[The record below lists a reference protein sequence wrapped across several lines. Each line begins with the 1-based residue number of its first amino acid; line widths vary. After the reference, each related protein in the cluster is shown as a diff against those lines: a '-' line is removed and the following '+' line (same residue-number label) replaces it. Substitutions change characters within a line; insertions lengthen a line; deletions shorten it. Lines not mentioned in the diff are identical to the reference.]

1 MREGNLLVA
10 RWILIAAYGDAA
22 AMAKK
27 NESAADPRSSREDG
41 RKQFLTYMRA
51 DLIKEVKKAALDQ
64 ERNAY
69 ELVEDAV
76 EQYLRN
82 APRHL

>member
-1 MREGNLLVA
+1 MPRKIEP
-10 RWILIAAYGDAA
+10 
-22 AMAKK
+22 
-27 NESAADPRSSREDG
+27 AADTRSSREDG

-51 DLIKEVKKAALDQ
+51 DLIKEIKKAALDE

-76 EQYLRN
+76 EEYLKRGRKKK
-82 APRHL
+82 A

>member
-1 MREGNLLVA
+1 MA
-10 RWILIAAYGDAA
+10 RKTA
-22 AMAKK
+22 
-27 NESAADPRSSREDG
+27 SAVDPRLSRDDG
-41 RKQFLTYMRA
+41 RKQFLTYMRT

-76 EQYLRN
+76 EEYLKRTSKDRPKS
-82 APRHL
+82 AR